1 MLVYQT
7 SSEIDPEHCF
17 LCKPIANKFPNYDS
31 FYKISYNL
39 FSFTLNSLLV
49 WMDLKQSTYKEHQNQ
64 YVVYYTM
71 EDAFIERMLQFE
83 RTLLGQLN
91 QTLHKKIQYTAYEN
105 KNFFYASGKL
115 DSYRLFLRISGVW
128 ESDTHI
134 GLTSKVDIYPS
145 T

>member
-1 MLVYQT
+1 MLVYQ
-7 SSEIDPEHCF
+7 SSKEIDPSHCF
-17 LCKPIANKFPNYDS
+17 LCKPIPNKFPNYDS

-49 WMDLKQSTYKEHQNQ
+49 WMDLKHVTHKEHQNQ
-64 YVVYYTM
+64 YVLYYTM
-71 EDAFIERMLQFE
+71 EEAFMERMLKFE
-83 RTLLGQLN
+83 RMLLTNLN
-91 QTLHKKIQYTAYEN
+91 QSLHKKIQYTAYEN
-105 KNFFYASGKL
+105 KNFFYSSGKI
-115 DSYRLFLRISGVW
+115 DTFKLFIRISGVW